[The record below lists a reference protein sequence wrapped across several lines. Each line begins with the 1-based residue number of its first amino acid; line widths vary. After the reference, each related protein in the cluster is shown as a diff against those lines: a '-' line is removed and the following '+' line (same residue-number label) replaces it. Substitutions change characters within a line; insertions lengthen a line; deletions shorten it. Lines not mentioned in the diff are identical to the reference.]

1 MGARHAD
8 GGLVRHD
15 PVDEGAEV
23 ADQALVYAALWNLG
37 RSGPGTPARRAGG
50 VQARTAAMADMS
62 MRVIRNVRAAGRE
75 TDRILV
81 LPVF

>member
-1 MGARHAD
+1 MWFLSLWLEGRAGSTLGAGHPLRAICDGAGTAFVGARHAD

-37 RSGPGTPARRAGG
+37 
-50 VQARTAAMADMS
+50 
-62 MRVIRNVRAAGRE
+62 
-75 TDRILV
+75 
-81 LPVF
+81 